1 MKKKILLFVLAFAM
15 IFTSL
20 VSVAHAEETGTEEP
34 EGFVCTCPTCTGTEA
49 GLRSDAE
56 ITECQGQKYIN
67 IAPSAKIVDV
77 ANTHWHFMGGIE
89 PINRLTDG
97 DWHYGVLSPSGG
109 PWQSF
114 AMKFEEPNSV
124 DKLVFVVDNYGQGT
138 NSSGATYT
146 KTATNLDG
154 SDAWNNPTSFIIK
167 ITIFTWSETDNA
179 EVQYGDVL
187 QYTVNKS
194 TPVLTVNLDNV
205 NITKIKI
212 DYGRD
217 STWAINKVLWEVEVW
232 SNQVFHNWTLN
243 EDAIITAPTCTTEGV
258 GGYTCNCGATLA
270 NATIPALGHKGNG
283 VWTVEDAIPEVPAV
297 PHDPPV
303 QDDPATEDVDES
315 IKTPAVPAVPEKCY
329 QGCANP
335 GCNEKLDYGTHSYS
349 SDCDLACNK
358 CAKTRES
365 STAHFYLADCQEA
378 CANCGEKRDTTVA
391 HTYDHACD
399 AQCNMCMTARE
410 IEHVYTDCED
420 TECNSQNADGTIKCG
435 ATRTAPGHT
444 WDNACD
450 NECNGCGAANPDYA
464 AGHFYD
470 NCDDTVCNECEFTRA
485 AVAHIYDNCDDTG
498 CNTCGMTRT
507 AVAHVYDNACDGTCN
522 NCTVTRTPA
531 DHVYDNA
538 CDATCNVCSAA
549 RTPAAHVYDNDCD
562 KTCNVC
568 SAERTV
574 ADHVYG
580 EEFEESEAG
589 TKVYTCSICGAK
601 NDSGEKTGLGGGA
614 IAGIVIGSVAVVG
627 GGGFAAWWFIFKKK
641 AI

>member
-20 VSVAHAEETGTEEP
+20 VSVAHAEEEGGDEP
-34 EGFVCTCPTCTGTEA
+34 EGFVCTCPTCKGTEA

-56 ITECQGQKYIN
+56 ITECQGQQYLN
-67 IAPSAKIVDV
+67 IAPSAKIVEIQ
-77 ANTHWHFMGGIE
+77 NTHWHFSSGIS

-97 DWHYGVLSPSGG
+97 DWHYGVLSPAGT
-109 PWQSF
+109 PWE
-114 AMKFEEPNSV
+114 KFSMAFEGDNAV
-124 DKLVFVVDNYGQGT
+124 DKIVLVLDNWGQGT
-138 NSSGATYT
+138 NSGGATYT
-146 KTATNLDG
+146 PTKTNLDDRG
-154 SDAWNNPTSFIIK
+154 GTNYTFKVS
-167 ITIFTWSETDNA
+167 IFTWDATAGA
-179 EVQYGDVL
+179 EVQYGETL
-187 QYTVNKS
+187 TYTVDKT
-194 TPVLTVNLDNV
+194 TPVIEIDGNGTNV
-205 NITKIKI
+205 TKITFE
-212 DYGRD
+212 YGRNAE
-217 STWAINKVLWEVEVW
+217 WVINKVIWEIEVW
-232 SNQVFHNWTLN
+232 SNQVFHNWTVD
-243 EDAIITAPTCTTEGV
+243 EDAIVTAPTCTTEGL

-270 NATIPALGHKGNG
+270 NATIPATGHAPNG
-283 VWTVEDAIPEVPAV
+283 EWTVEPAVPAV
-297 PHDPPV
+297 E
-303 QDDPATEDVDES
+303 DDPATEDVDETAAA
-315 IKTPAVPAVPEKCY
+315 IPEKCY

-378 CANCGEKRDTTVA
+378 CKNCGEARETTVA
-391 HTYDHACD
+391 HTYDHGCD
-399 AQCNMCMTARE
+399 AQCNMCMATRE
-410 IEHVYTDCED
+410 TTHVYTDCED
-420 TECNSQNADGTIKCG
+420 TICDSVNADDPTLACG
-435 ATRTAPGHT
+435 FERVAPGHT

-450 NECNGCGAANPDYA
+450 NECNACGAANPDYV
-464 AGHFYD
+464 AGHVWD
-470 NCDDTVCNECEFTRA
+470 NCDDTVCNECEFTRT
-485 AVAHIYDNCDDTG
+485 AVAHIYDNCDDTQ

-507 AVAHVYDNACDGTCN
+507 AVAHVYDNACDATCN

-538 CDATCNVCSAA
+538 CDATCNVCGAA

-568 SAERTV
+568 NAERTV

-589 TKVYTCSICGAK
+589 TKVYTCSICGYK
-601 NDSGEKTGLGGGA
+601 NDSGEKAGLGGGA